1 MTAIKT
7 CNVARMG
14 GDDNK
19 RPGTTKRFTREEL
32 AELAARARGEDPDDS
47 APVEA
52 PGITPMSRS
61 VTLHDPLTTQLLA
74 EVARRVQT
82 TEFDVDR
89 EVLGAEVEDEGSGPT
104 HPRALRRKT

>member
-1 MTAIKT
+1 
-7 CNVARMG
+7 MG
-14 GDDNK
+14 EEDKK

-32 AELAARARGEDPDDS
+32 AELAARARGEDPDGSEDS

-52 PGITPMSRS
+52 PPITPMSRA

-89 EVLGAEVEDEGSGPT
+89 DALEAELADEGSGPV
-104 HPRALRRKT
+104 HPRAVRRKS

>member
-1 MTAIKT
+1 
-7 CNVARMG
+7 MG
-14 GDDNK
+14 GEEKK

-32 AELAARARGEDPDDS
+32 AELAARARGDDPEASDDS
-47 APVEA
+47 AGVEA
-52 PGITPMSRS
+52 PPITPMSRS

-89 EVLGAEVEDEGSGPT
+89 DALAVQLEDEGSGPT
-104 HPRALRRKT
+104 HPHALRRKT

>member
-1 MTAIKT
+1 
-7 CNVARMG
+7 MG
-14 GDDNK
+14 GEEKK

-32 AELAARARGEDPDDS
+32 AELAARARGDDPNDDS

-52 PGITPMSRS
+52 RPITPMSRS

-89 EVLGAEVEDEGSGPT
+89 EALEAEVIDEGSGPA
-104 HPRALRRKT
+104 HPHALRRKT